1 MPTSSEPT
9 PPALPVDRCRVVC
22 ALLLCLGLCLLPGL
36 VQAEESRPGEP
47 THTEDTAWQVSVT
60 PNYSSGD
67 YGAGSKTTIWYAPLS
82 LQRLFKDGDITLVV
96 PYVSVTGDCSV
107 TLLSGVPNRTNH
119 QCGSPT
125 PERGRRKRDPATP
138 DPIVTNS
145 GLGDVVLRGRY
156 YLMDGK
162 EWMPTIAVTGRLKIP
177 TADADKGLGT
187 GEPDE
192 GLGIELTKTM
202 GAKWVSFADA
212 GYTFIGKPA
221 GVDLRNQWYYDVGIG
236 YYVTKDFLI
245 SGYYEYYRSLL
256 AGYQAPQDFLF
267 AANYTLSGGWSLNG
281 STQIGLSDGA
291 PAYAFS
297 VGIAYGF

>member
-1 MPTSSEPT
+1 MTSSAVPRT
-9 PPALPVDRCRVVC
+9 FWPFLA
-22 ALLLCLGLCLLPGL
+22 CLILCLLPVL
-36 VQAEESRPGEP
+36 VQGEESRPGEP
-47 THTEDTAWQVSVT
+47 AHTEDTTWQVSVT

-67 YGAGSKTTIWYAPLS
+67 YGAGSKTTIWYVPLS
-82 LQRLFKDGDITLVV
+82 LQRQFKDGDLTLVV

-119 QCGSPT
+119 QCGAPT
-125 PERGRRKRDPATP
+125 PERGRRKRNPDVP

-156 YLMDGK
+156 YVVDGTGLV
-162 EWMPTIAVTGRLKIP
+162 PTLAVTARLKIP
-177 TADADKGLGT
+177 TADAEKGLGT

-192 GLGIELTKTM
+192 GVGVELTKTL
-202 GAKWVSFADA
+202 GDKWVSFADA
-212 GYTFIGKPA
+212 GYTFIGKPP
-221 GVDLRNQWYYDVGIG
+221 GVDLRNQWYYDAGLG
-236 YYVTKDFLI
+236 YYVTKELLV

-267 AANYTLSGGWSLNG
+267 AVNYTLSGGWALNG

-291 PAYAFS
+291 PAYALS